1 MATIIS
7 PANTKTKFV
16 PVQTRSERMR
26 SNDPADYAV
35 PTGREVN
42 WKFTPLAKIAP
53 IIAERNESGVLT
65 VDVEAP
71 AAVSVVDSSEPSAR
85 GEFFIAEDL
94 PSAIAVA
101 RTKQTLSITIPEGF
115 QSDSVIEVQIVADSG
130 VNDQYIV
137 IDAKPFSSATVLLS
151 HHGSGSLNQNVEIL
165 VRDEASLDLVTAQLW
180 DDAAIHLSSH
190 QAKVA
195 RNAKFRHNVVSLGGE
210 VVRLNPSVDLAG
222 TGSEAELFGVAFA
235 RSGQHLESQVF
246 LYHHGANTTGDVLY
260 KSALKG
266 VGARNVWIGDVLIG
280 PDASGTNSY
289 EANRNLVLN
298 DGARADSI
306 PNLEIET
313 GDIEGA
319 GHASATGRFD
329 DEQLFYL
336 QARGIDASEAQRL
349 VVFGFLN
356 EIISKIGIPE
366 LESKVADFIE
376 AELKKEGNA

>member
-7 PANTKTKFV
+7 PVNTENKFV
-16 PVQTRSERMR
+16 PVQTRSERLR
-26 SNDPADYAV
+26 SNNPDDFV
-35 PTGREVN
+35 TPTGREVN

-53 IIAERNESGVLT
+53 ILEERQENGVLS
-65 VDVEAP
+65 VAVKAADSIAVEESAQ
-71 AAVSVVDSSEPSAR
+71 SSIR
-85 GEFFIAEDL
+85 GEFFVAEDL

-101 RTKQTLSITIPEGF
+101 RTAKTLSITIPEGF
-115 QSDSVIEVQIVADSG
+115 KSDSVIEVEIVAEAG
-130 VNDQYIV
+130 VSDQYVLIE
-137 IDAKPFSSATVLLS
+137 AKPFSSAVVLLT
-151 HHGSGSLNQNVEIL
+151 HRGHGALNQNVEVL

-180 DDAAIHLSSH
+180 EDSAVHLSSH
-190 QAKVA
+190 QVNVAKD
-195 RNAKFRHNVVSLGGE
+195 AKFRHNVVSLGGE
-210 VVRLNPSVDLAG
+210 VVRVNPSVDLAG
-222 TGSEAELFGVAFA
+222 SGSEAELFGVAFA
-235 RSGQHLESQVF
+235 RAGQHLESQVF

-280 PDASGTNSY
+280 PEASGTNSY

-313 GDIEGA
+313 GDIHGA

-356 EIISKIGIPE
+356 EIVSKIGIPD
-366 LESKVADFIE
+366 LESSIADFIE
-376 AELKKEGNA
+376 AELKKESNA